1 MTWAECRFLSCSV
14 LPVARACQ
22 CECRFCFSRS
32 SISALPRGRA
42 RWPAGA
48 LLDHYR
54 WARSRGATRLVVTGG
69 GEPMLDPETVVGA
82 VRLGRE
88 VWDEVT
94 CFSNAARIDAALA
107 GRLADAGLSYLCWS
121 RHHWDD
127 ERNRAVMG
135 AAAPA
140 LAEVAAACRGLRLRA
155 TCVLHQGGVETADD
169 ARRYIAA
176 LRRVGVTEFTF
187 KHTYVAYERSL
198 FRGSQQ
204 DAWCRDHQIEAEVI
218 EGDLFEGEGEVVSA
232 LPWGPRVRDIDGVRV
247 CFYREP
253 TPQWELQHRLCRSS
267 NLLSDGSVHASLEDA
282 QSLLFRLPGSPRR
295 SLPVT

>member
-1 MTWAECRFLSCSV
+1 MSWAECRFLSCSV

-32 SISALPRGRA
+32 SVSALPRGRA
-42 RWPAGA
+42 RWSAAA
-48 LLDHYR
+48 LLDYR
-54 WARSRGATRLVVTGG
+54 WARARGATRLVVTGG
-69 GEPMLDPETVVGA
+69 GEPMLDPDTAVEA
-82 VRLGRE
+82 VRLGRQ

-127 ERNRAVMG
+127 AGNRAIMG
-135 AAAPA
+135 TAAPD
-140 LAEVAAACRGLRLRA
+140 LADVAAACRGIALRA
-155 TCVLHQGGVETADD
+155 TCVLHRGGVETADD
-169 ARRYIAA
+169 ARRYIAE
-176 LRRVGVTEFTF
+176 LRRFGVTQFTF
-187 KHTYVAYERSL
+187 KHTYVAYERSV
-198 FRGSQQ
+198 FRGSQA
-204 DAWCRDHQIEAEVI
+204 DAWCRDHQI

-232 LPWGPRVRDIDGVRV
+232 LPWGPRVRDIEGVRV

-253 TPQWELQHRLCRSS
+253 TPEWELQHRLCRSS

-282 QSLLFRLPGSPRR
+282 QSLLLRLPGSPRP
-295 SLPVT
+295 SLPMM